1 MSTDSEVAEIAV
13 SQSQEDRFFGVQ
25 TPVGVSLDS
34 DPVDTSSDTGQIE
47 IEIVDDRPE
56 SDQRPAKVESSADGD
71 DEKGE
76 LASYGEK
83 VQKRI
88 AKMKYDFHEER
99 RAKEAAIRLADEATV
114 YAQRLVND
122 NQSVRNLVR
131 DSHQELVKQSHERS
145 KVALS
150 VAESRFKAAH
160 QSGDADEISSAQQAM
175 VEAQMSL
182 AQAPAV
188 SKQIIQSWQDAEKQK
203 RGNTQEV
210 QPSAPQ
216 PPTPDPAAVEW
227 QKNNQWFGTNRRMT
241 SLAYGI
247 HEDLV
252 VEGMDPNSQ
261 EYYQRIDAEMLARF
275 PEEFG
280 GTSGAERNAPFVEV
294 DTAQGPRRAT
304 PVVGAATRNNGA
316 KPRKITLSATQK
328 RLAERLGLTVQQYA
342 EQLYKESL

>member
-1 MSTDSEVAEIAV
+1 MI
-13 SQSQEDRFFGVQ
+13 
-25 TPVGVSLDS
+25 L
-34 DPVDTSSDTGQIE
+34 
-47 IEIVDDRPE
+47 
-56 SDQRPAKVESSADGD
+56 
-71 DEKGE
+71 
-76 LASYGEK
+76 
-83 VQKRI
+83 
-88 AKMKYDFHEER
+88 R

-182 AQAPAV
+182 APAV
-188 SKQIIQSWQDAEKQK
+188 SKQIIQSWQDAERQQ
-203 RGNTQEV
+203 RGKTEKV

-304 PVVGAATRNNGA
+304 PVVGAANAYGRQTGSRFCESAGSHTTRSRHKGSGRKAQALGSSINA
-316 KPRKITLSATQK
+316 PRSRPSAWMGFPMDSHLPDK
-328 RLAERLGLTVQQYA
+328 
-342 EQLYKESL
+342 